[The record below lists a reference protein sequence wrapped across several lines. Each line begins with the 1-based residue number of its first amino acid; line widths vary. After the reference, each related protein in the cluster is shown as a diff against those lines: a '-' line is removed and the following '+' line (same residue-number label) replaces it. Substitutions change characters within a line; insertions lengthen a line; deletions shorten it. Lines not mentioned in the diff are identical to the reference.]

1 LQLWLYPKNSILLS
15 DFQHETA
22 QVPALKMKFD
32 TVTIKDIAKALNLST
47 STVSRALRGSY
58 EISAETKKQVL
69 EYAEKINYRPNPIA
83 LSLKERR
90 TRAIG
95 VVVSEIANNF
105 FSQAI
110 NGIESIAYNRGYHV
124 TITQSHESHERERVN
139 VEHMAAR
146 GVDGL
151 LVSLSSES
159 VDITYLKELH
169 EKGMPIVFF
178 DRVTNEI
185 ETHKVVANNYLGSFH
200 ATEHLIYQ
208 GYKKI
213 AHITN
218 SPYLSIVIERLE
230 GYKAALEKHKIPF
243 HESLIRY
250 CNHGGMIAAEVE
262 DAFVS
267 LFKSKTK
274 PDAVFA
280 AGDRLTTVCLSILK
294 KMKPKKELGF
304 TGFTNTQLGDL
315 FSPALTVVRQP
326 AFEIGQTAIEL
337 LIQIIESKRPVTD
350 FETKVLD
357 TNLIIRESSLKK
369 SEK

>member
-1 LQLWLYPKNSILLS
+1 
-15 DFQHETA
+15 
-22 QVPALKMKFD
+22 MKFD
-32 TVTIKDIAKALNLST
+32 SVTIKDIAKALNLST

-124 TITQSHESHERERVN
+124 IITQSHESQEREKVN

-159 VDITYLKELH
+159 MDISYLKEMH
-169 EKGMPIVFF
+169 EKGLPIVFF
-178 DRVTNEI
+178 DRITNEI
-185 ETHKVVANNYLGSFH
+185 ETHKVVANNYLGAFH
-200 ATEHLIYQ
+200 ATEHLIYE
-208 GYKKI
+208 GFKKI
-213 AHITN
+213 AHLTS
-218 SPYLSIVIERLE
+218 SPFLSITIERLD
-230 GYKAALEKHKIPF
+230 GYKAALEKHEIPF
-243 HESLIRY
+243 DETMVRY
-250 CNHGGMIAAEVE
+250 CNHGGMILDEVE
-262 DAFVS
+262 EAIMGF
-267 LFKSKTK
+267 FKMKSK
-274 PDAVFA
+274 PDAIFT
-280 AGDRLTTVCLSILK
+280 AGDRLTTVGLSIIK
-294 KMKPKKELGF
+294 GMKQKKEIGYA
-304 TGFTNTQLGDL
+304 GFTNTHLGDL
-315 FSPALTVVRQP
+315 FSPSLTVVHQP
-326 AFEIGQTAIEL
+326 GFEIGQTATEL
-337 LIQIIESKRPVTD
+337 LIQMIESKRPVTE
-350 FETKVLD
+350 FENKVLE

-369 SEK
+369 AEK